1 MTERIIKPIPMTKEN
16 FSKFGDMIGTE
27 NIKPIEINNGYANR
41 FDDIAKIDTSNNN
54 GETTIS
60 IFSALKRSFPLKIDM
75 MEKHPLGTQAF
86 IPMKETTF
94 LTLVAPEGKKL
105 EMDKIESFVVP
116 KGKGVNYKTGI
127 WHFPLISTEDMDFL
141 VVDRKG
147 PGENLIVENLDQ
159 EEILLKY

>member
-1 MTERIIKPIPMTKEN
+1 MKIIIEPKPINKEN
-16 FSKFGDMIGTE
+16 FSKFGDMITTE
-27 NIKPIEINNGYANR
+27 NIKPVEINNGYAKR
-41 FDDIAKIDTSNNN
+41 FDDIAKVDTSNNN

-60 IFSALKRSFPLKIDM
+60 IFSALKRSFPMKIDM
-75 MEKHPLGTQAF
+75 MEKHPLGSQAF

-94 LTLVAPEGKKL
+94 LTLVAPKGEKL
-105 EMDKIESFVVP
+105 EIDKIESFIVP
-116 KGKGVNYKTGI
+116 KGKGVNYKTGV

-147 PGENLIVENLDQ
+147 SGENLIIENLNR